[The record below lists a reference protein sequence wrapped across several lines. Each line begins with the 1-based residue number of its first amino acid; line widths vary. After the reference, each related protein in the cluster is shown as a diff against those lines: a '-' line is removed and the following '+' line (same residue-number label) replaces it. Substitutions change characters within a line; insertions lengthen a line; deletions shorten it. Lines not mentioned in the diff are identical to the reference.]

1 MSLFKEPDFAEDEN
15 IYDDL
20 NLEEEEEL
28 WGIAND
34 DHHSSHDSI
43 TDGGIFFKNIIYHHH
58 NIIKKIPLYNIL
70 FILGISYT
78 EPRTPQK
85 EARID
90 I

>member
-1 MSLFKEPDFAEDEN
+1 LNSLFDLFKEPDFAEDEN

-43 TDGGIFFKNIIYHHH
+43 TDGGKIYLHIIITKNS
-58 NIIKKIPLYNIL
+58 LSNIL
-70 FILGISYT
+70 FI
-78 EPRTPQK
+78 
-85 EARID
+85 
-90 I
+90 